1 MGRLSVSVLDTV
13 NGRPA
18 AGVRV
23 GLYRLQDGARESV
36 VQTATNAI
44 GRTEP
49 PLMHGETY
57 RTGRYELEL
66 ALGDYF
72 RSAGTPLADP
82 PFLDVVIVRVELSE
96 PDGDYRVPVI
106 AAPWGYHL
114 YRGS

>member
-23 GLYRLQDGARESV
+23 DLFRLEGGAREAV
-36 VQTATNAI
+36 VRTATSAI

-49 PLMHGETY
+49 PLMEGASY
-57 RTGRYELEL
+57 RTGRYQLEI
-66 ALGDYF
+66 AIGDYF
-72 RSAGTPLADP
+72 RAAGTRMADP
-82 PFLDVVIVRVELSE
+82 PCLDVVIVRVELSE